1 MKIELTSEDIKIIK
15 DVLRDKIMYYHD
27 NAVRSEKCGLKNNML
42 VYCELENQIQEVLDK
57 FDN

>member
-15 DVLRDKIMYYHD
+15 DVLRDKIVYYHD

-42 VYCELENQIQEVLDK
+42 VYCELENQIQAVLDK